1 MKKKCVRTT
10 NLANTDYLI
19 LLIRHTLLPRFP
31 IVIIKQAQI
40 DNLPCPVPQT
50 TDHSGVMQSEWVLS
64 K

>member
-1 MKKKCVRTT
+1 MKKCVRTT
-10 NLANTDYLI
+10 NLANTENLM
-19 LLIRHTLLPRFP
+19 LPIRHTLLPRLP

-50 TDHSGVMQSEWVLS
+50 TDHSGVMQREWVHS